1 MSSEEKEKSWP
12 VRMLLAFVR
21 SPVQI
26 ALGLGMI
33 YFAFMAFVVGH
44 DSGQYKLL
52 LLAAAA
58 FWVVW
63 VLAKTMLKLLLGLLI
78 AAAVFYAYYRLKM

>member
-52 LLAAAA
+52 LAAAA

-63 VLAKTMLKLLLGLLI
+63 VLAKNMLKLILVLLI
-78 AAAVFYAYYRLKM
+78 AAAAFYAYYRLKM